1 MFSSVSSISN
11 SLIARVLGF
20 CKRNSAECRTYLE
33 GSFTST
39 SPLRLAWLALGIR
52 PHELGKQI
60 QRNNL

>member
-1 MFSSVSSISN
+1 MSSSVSSISN

-39 SPLRLAWLALGIR
+39 SPLAWLALGIR